1 MSDAPSPYIVDLTP
15 ENFVQV
21 IQASQHTPVLVDFW
35 AEWCEPCKQLMP
47 LLAKLADEYQGRFFL
62 AKLNTE
68 QYQELA
74 AQFGIRS
81 IPNCKLFV
89 NAQIV
94 DEFSGALPESAV
106 REFLDKHLPRPSDS
120 LVAQAEQALQGGDA
134 DGAMAL
140 LQQAKA
146 EDPGNVE
153 IDITIARLH
162 AISGDSTAAM
172 AVLDALP
179 AEHHD
184 NVQVQ
189 SLRSQLQFQA
199 EAEGLLDP
207 ATLARRLAAD
217 EHDSEARYQMAIHQV
232 LGQDYQGALDILME
246 LMRDDRGYNDD
257 AARKTMLKIFD
268 LLGDDPLA
276 ARYRSRMFTLLH

>member
-1 MSDAPSPYIVDLTP
+1 MSDAPSPYIVDITE

-35 AEWCEPCKQLMP
+35 AEWCQPCKQLMP

-62 AKLNTE
+62 ARLNTE
-68 QYQELA
+68 EQQQLA

-81 IPNCKLFV
+81 IPSCKLFV

-94 DEFSGALPESAV
+94 DEFNGALPETAI
-106 REFLDKHLPRPSDS
+106 REFLDKHLPRPSDG
-120 LVAQAEQALQGGDA
+120 LLAQAEQALQAGDGDNA
-134 DGAMAL
+134 LAL

-146 EDPGNVE
+146 EDPGNIQ
-153 IDITIARLH
+153 IDISIAQLY
-162 AISGDSTAAM
+162 AISGDSAAATAI
-172 AVLDALP
+172 LDALP
-179 AEHHD
+179 AEQQD
-184 NVQVQ
+184 MAEVQA
-189 SLRSQLQFQA
+189 LRSQLQFHA
-199 EAEGLLDP
+199 EAEGLLD
-207 ATLARRLAAD
+207 ATTLARRLAAD

-232 LGQDYQGALDILME
+232 LGQDYQGALDILLQ

-276 ARYRSRMFTLLH
+276 ARYRSKMFTLLH

>member
-1 MSDAPSPYIVDLTP
+1 MSDAPSPYIVDVTP

-35 AEWCEPCKQLMP
+35 ADWCQPCKQLMP

-68 QYQELA
+68 QHQELA

-81 IPNCKLFV
+81 IPNCKLFM
-89 NAQIV
+89 NGQLV

-106 REFLDKHLPRPSDS
+106 REFLDKHLPRPSDD
-120 LVAQAEQALQGGDA
+120 LVAQAQQALHGGDA
-134 DGAMAL
+134 NHALAL
-140 LQQAKA
+140 LRQAKT
-146 EDPGNVE
+146 EDPDNVQ
-153 IDITIARLH
+153 IDIGIAQIH
-162 AISGDSTAAM
+162 AISGDAA
-172 AVLDALP
+172 AALAILDALP
-179 AEHHD
+179 AEQQD
-184 NVQVQ
+184 NPEAQA
-189 SLRSQLQFQA
+189 LRSQLQFQT

-232 LGQDYQGALDILME
+232 LGQDYQGALDILLE

-268 LLGDDPLA
+268 LLGDDPLT
-276 ARYRSRMFTLLH
+276 ARYRSKMFTLLH